1 MQSYIE
7 IIKIALVFFPFLAF
21 FISFPF
27 ILMEYHKY
35 GSISFFKTVLLY
47 SFVFYL
53 LCAYFLV
60 ILPLPKIS
68 EVALL
73 STPRMQLVPFK
84 FVRDFMRES
93 SFQLFHLS
101 TYLQAIKEKC
111 FYVPVYNILLTL
123 PFGMYLHS
131 YFNVNVKKTVLY
143 SFLLSLFFEL
153 TQLSGL
159 YFIYP
164 RGYRLFDV
172 DDLLLNTLGGLVGY
186 SFSFPFLKLIPNRKT
201 VNEKAKEK
209 GKVVSSLRRTTSFCL
224 DFFFYLVF
232 SLFLSF
238 LFNKESYAFLLGI
251 GIYYLLLPILLK
263 GSTIGEKFLNIQVV
277 DLNGK
282 YDIYKLV
289 IRKLCFLLIYLFF
302 PILVLKAFSYL
313 NLPVFEFF
321 FCFFY
326 FLFAFLSALKFIFTK
341 KTLLYERLSKTKLK
355 STIK

>member
-1 MQSYIE
+1 
-7 IIKIALVFFPFLAF
+7 
-21 FISFPF
+21 
-27 ILMEYHKY
+27 
-35 GSISFFKTVLLY
+35 
-47 SFVFYL
+47 
-53 LCAYFLV
+53 
-60 ILPLPKIS
+60 
-68 EVALL
+68 
-73 STPRMQLVPFK
+73 
-84 FVRDFMRES
+84 MRES
-93 SFQLFHLS
+93 SFRLFHLS

-111 FYVPVYNILLTL
+111 FYVPIYNVLLTL

-143 SFLLSLFFEL
+143 SFLLSLFFEF
-153 TQLSGL
+153 TQLTGL

-186 SFSFPFLKLIPNRKT
+186 YFAFPLLKRIPNRKT

-209 GKVVSSLRRTTSFCL
+209 GKVISSLRRTTSFCL

-238 LFNKESYAFLLGI
+238 VLNKEELSFLLGI
-251 GIYYLLLPILLK
+251 GIYYLLIPILLK

-282 YDIYKLV
+282 YDIYKLLT
-289 IRKLCFLLIYLFF
+289 RKLCFLFLYLFF
-302 PILVLKAFSYL
+302 PILIFKVFSYL
-313 NLPVFEFF
+313 KLPGFAFF
-321 FCFFY
+321 FFFFY
-326 FLFAFLSALKFIFTK
+326 FLFDFLSALKFIFTK
-341 KTLLYERLSKTKLK
+341 KALLYERLSKTRLK